1 MSHVP
6 NELAEQFPD
15 KIDAIHD
22 LKVSDE
28 HFAKLHEDYHEL
40 NRAIHR
46 DETNIEP
53 TDDFHLEDMR
63 KVRLNML
70 DEISGLLRQAEEA

>member
-1 MSHVP
+1 MSNTP
-6 NELAEQFPD
+6 NELAEQFPQAVD
-15 KIDAIHD
+15 NMHE
-22 LKVSDE
+22 LKVSDA

-46 DETNIEP
+46 AETNVEP

-63 KVRLNML
+63 KQRLALL
-70 DEISGLLRQAEEA
+70 DEIAPYLR